1 MSTLH
6 ADIEVRE
13 LITCAA
19 VAVGRAG
26 RVFAS
31 GLDWTVRP
39 GEWWW
44 IEGANGSG
52 KTTLLA
58 TVLGELPAL
67 AGSITLHPWISDG
80 GMLATVAQLDELQ
93 PTLPLAVEEYVALG
107 LPGGRGD
114 RASVLVAVADV
125 GLEPGRSYWALSG
138 GQRQR
143 ARIARA
149 LARRPALLVLDEPF
163 NHLDGESVAAC
174 LRACERRRADGLAVL
189 CVAHRPP
196 GAAATGRV
204 LIGDGR
210 FSVEPS

>member
-1 MSTLH
+1 MTALH
-6 ADIEVRE
+6 ADIEARE
-13 LITCAA
+13 LISCTAL
-19 VAVGRAG
+19 AVGRAG
-26 RVFAS
+26 RICAS

-58 TVLGELPAL
+58 TVLGELPVL
-67 AGSITLHPWISDG
+67 GGKLTLHPWISDG
-80 GMLATVAQLDELQ
+80 GMLGTVGQLDELQ

-114 RASVLVAVADV
+114 HASVVAAVADV
-125 GLEPGRSYWALSG
+125 GLSLGRSYWALSG

-149 LARRPALLVLDEPF
+149 LARRPALLALDEPF
-163 NHLDGESVAAC
+163 NHLDGESIAAC
-174 LRACERRRADGLAVL
+174 LQACERRRAEGMTVL
-189 CVAHRPP
+189 CVAHRPS
-196 GAAATGRV
+196 GAAAAGRV

-210 FSVEPS
+210 FNVELA